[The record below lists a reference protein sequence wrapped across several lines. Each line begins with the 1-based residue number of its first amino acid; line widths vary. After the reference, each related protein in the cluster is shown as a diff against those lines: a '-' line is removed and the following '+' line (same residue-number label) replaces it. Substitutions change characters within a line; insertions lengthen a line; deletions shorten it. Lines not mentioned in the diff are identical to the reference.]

1 MLSLGMLEARAVVTA
16 VRRRGLALMSPPP
29 IRAATVISL
38 IILVKILPRLASFA
52 AFLCLI
58 ELHFEWPDMRT
69 LSPSGITGRRA
80 LSRSAGANAESR
92 ERRSRLDGYP
102 VCYHSAPPQV
112 NAAGVAAQPPTVD
125 KSR

>member
-58 ELHFEWPDMRT
+58 ELHFEWPDMRF
-69 LSPSGITGRRA
+69 PFPVRHHRGRRA
-80 LSRSAGANAESR
+80 LARSYGASAGSESAAR
-92 ERRSRLDGYP
+92 ERMGNPSVSTAHVR
-102 VCYHSAPPQV
+102 
-112 NAAGVAAQPPTVD
+112 
-125 KSR
+125 K